1 MAKNYLKLNDDK
13 TEFIIIG
20 SRNNLSKVIT
30 ENIKIGNHTISLA
43 ESVKNLGAHFDSEM
57 SMEMHI
63 MKTAKSAWFHLNSIG
78 KIRKYLT
85 QEQTKTVIHSFVT
98 SKLDQN
104 NSLLYGVP
112 KVLTDKLQSIQ
123 NASAK
128 LIVGAKKFDH
138 VTQIK
143 KDLHWLPVQQRIKYK
158 ILLLTYKALNNQG
171 PGYIKDMLTLYE
183 PSRTLRSSTAMQLVE
198 QRTKS
203 RFGDRAF
210 CNSAPRLWNSLPLTL
225 RCSDTINSF
234 KTGLKTYLFK
244 QAYD

>member
-1 MAKNYLKLNDDK
+1 M
-13 TEFIIIG
+13 TTGIR
-20 SRNNLSKVIT
+20 S
-30 ENIKIGNHTISLA
+30 ISST
-43 ESVKNLGAHFDSEM
+43 ESVKNLGAYFDSEM
-57 SMEMHI
+57 SMEMHVR
-63 MKTAKSAWFHLNSIG
+63 KTAKSAWFHLNSIG

-104 NSLLYGVP
+104 NSLLYGIP

-138 VTQIK
+138 VTQIR

-158 ILLLTYKALNNQG
+158 ILLLTYKALNNQA
-171 PGYIKDMLTLYE
+171 PGYLKELLTWYE
-183 PSRTLRSSTAMQLVE
+183 PSRALRSSSAMQLVE
-198 QRTKS
+198 PRTKS
-203 RFGDRAF
+203 KFGDRAF
-210 CNSAPRLWNSLPLTL
+210 CNSAPRLWNTLPLTL
-225 RCSDTINSF
+225 RCADTTSSF

-244 QAYD
+244 QVYD